1 MRHRMI
7 LQRKQVINFLTA
19 WERRNFIA
27 KRTKDHEET
36 APQLLSCAFEEC
48 NSILTLRR
56 GFSVK
61 LESQFLGGAMV
72 RGKAI
77 ACLLA
82 GLCLLIVLPGSAFGD
97 ETPAH
102 HHDATEK
109 LGNISFPISCAADVQ
124 KPFERGVALMHSFG
138 YEEAEAQFM
147 EITQKDPACAIAHW
161 GVALSL
167 FHQIWERPD
176 ESTLKRGWSEMEM
189 AQKLGTKTDR
199 EQGYI
204 SALSE
209 FYRDYGSR
217 DHLQRAAAYSDAMGK
232 LYAKYPDDFEAGA
245 FYGLSLLAAEP
256 PGDKSLAA
264 RKHAVAV
271 LNPLF
276 LRQPDHPGLAHYII
290 HACDSP
296 AMAPFGLDAA
306 RRYASIASSSAH
318 AVHMPSHIFARLGLW
333 QEDIDAN
340 LKSVALAHPAT
351 EMYMHGHELHAM
363 HFLIYAYLQT
373 GQDEAAKRAVDDAK
387 QIIASAPKTDDDM
400 GMLEY
405 YGFAA
410 AHFPALYA
418 LEMRHWSDLAGL
430 EPAASAAPDKQS
442 ITFWARTI
450 GAAQQ
455 GDVEGTRS
463 NAQKFDASEEATRK
477 TKNAYTLDGPDFPRG
492 EVHAW
497 LAFVEKRNDDAL
509 RQMREVAD
517 LQDKVGK
524 REVDIPARE
533 MLADMLLTLNL
544 PQEALAEYESALKTD
559 PNRFNGL
566 AGAARAAEMTHQ
578 SEKANTYYAQLLKN
592 CNDGKNSAR
601 PELARAKTVAAKT
614 GM

>member
-1 MRHRMI
+1 MI
-7 LQRKQVINFLTA
+7 KGTA
-19 WERRNFIA
+19 
-27 KRTKDHEET
+27 
-36 APQLLSCAFEEC
+36 
-48 NSILTLRR
+48 
-56 GFSVK
+56 V
-61 LESQFLGGAMV
+61 
-72 RGKAI
+72 

-82 GLCLLIVLPGSAFGD
+82 CVCVLFSLQGSVLGD
-97 ETPAH
+97 DTPAH
-102 HHDATEK
+102 HHDAGEK
-109 LGNISFPISCAADVQ
+109 LGKVSFPISCAPESQ

-138 YEEAEAQFM
+138 YEEAQAQFV
-147 EITQKDPACAIAHW
+147 EITQKDPACAMAHW
-161 GVALSL
+161 GIALSL

-176 ESTLKRGWSEMEM
+176 EPSLKRGWSEMEQ
-189 AQKLGTKTDR
+189 AQKFDAKTDR
-199 EQGYI
+199 ERGYI

-209 FYRDYGSR
+209 FYRDYGTR
-217 DHLQRAAAYSDAMGK
+217 DHVQRATAYSDAMGK
-232 LYAKYPDDFEAGA
+232 LCEKYPNDLEAGA

-256 PGDKSLAA
+256 PADKSLAA
-264 RKHAVAV
+264 RKKAVAV

-296 AMAPFGLDAA
+296 AMAPLGLEAA
-306 RRYASIASSSAH
+306 RRYAAIASSSAH

-340 LKSVALAHPAT
+340 LKSVALAHPAS

-373 GQDEAAKRAVDDAK
+373 GQDESAKRVVDDSK
-387 QIIASAPKTDDDM
+387 QIIASAPKTGDDN

-405 YGFAA
+405 YGFAT

-418 LEMRHWSDLAGL
+418 LEMRHWSDLAAL
-430 EPAASAAPDKQS
+430 KPAAGATPDLQS
-442 ITFWARTI
+442 ITYWARTI
-450 GAAQQ
+450 GTAQQ
-455 GDVEGTRS
+455 GDVEATRS
-463 NAQKFDASEEATRK
+463 NAQKFDDAEEATRK

-497 LAFVEKRNDDAL
+497 LAFAEKKNDDAL

-533 MLADMLLTLNL
+533 MLADMLLTLNR
-544 PQEALAEYESALKTD
+544 PQEALAEYESALKID

-566 AGAARAAEMTHQ
+566 AGAARSAEMAHQ
-578 SEKANTYYAQLLKN
+578 TAKANTYYAQLLNN
-592 CNDGKNSAR
+592 CDDGRNSER
-601 PELARAKTVAAKT
+601 PELARAKTMVSKN
-614 GM
+614 GL